1 MRSSSPTMAAL
12 GVPPGR
18 GAGDLLTALRAVP
31 DPRSGGARRHPT
43 VYVLAVLVVS
53 FACAGFESFAAAA
66 PWAAG
71 ADQELLLSLGGVPD
85 PLTGQVH
92 PPSEATIRRV
102 TCGIDTA
109 AFEAVVAAWTAGQLD
124 PPDPLDPLDPLDPVA
139 GRHAVAIDGKTV
151 RGARDGDRRA
161 PHLLA
166 ACTHPADRVPAV
178 VLAQR
183 QIPGKTNEI
192 PMVAALVA
200 DLRAAGHDPATMV
213 FTLDALHT
221 QHRTA
226 TLLDDAGAGYLLRRE
241 SQPARP
247 AHRHHRAAP

>member
-1 MRSSSPTMAAL
+1 VRSSSPTMAAL

-31 DPRSGGARRHPT
+31 DPRPGGARRHPT

-124 PPDPLDPLDPLDPVA
+124 PPDPLDPVA

-151 RGARDGDRRA
+151 RGARD
-161 PHLLA
+161 
-166 ACTHPADRVPAV
+166 ADRARGPAGR
-178 VLAQR
+178 AGCR
-183 QIPGKTNEI
+183 R
-192 PMVAALVA
+192 
-200 DLRAAGHDPATMV
+200 LRLG
-213 FTLDALHT
+213 
-221 QHRTA
+221 
-226 TLLDDAGAGYLLRRE
+226 
-241 SQPARP
+241 
-247 AHRHHRAAP
+247 